1 MSDVPKPITGY
12 AVVNA
17 DWAPPRRTPLSWVLL
32 LPLMFVGIKDAEAA
46 QAGFRAM
53 APEEPDKMILE
64 ATITFRVV
72 EGRGGA
78 GRDGKP

>member
-1 MSDVPKPITGY
+1 MSDVPKSVIGY

-17 DWAPPRRTPLSWVLL
+17 DWTPPKRTSQSWILP

-53 APEEPDKMILE
+53 APEEPDKMIIE
-64 ATITFRVV
+64 ATIAFRVV
-72 EGRGGA
+72 QGRGRVD
-78 GRDGKP
+78 RDGKS